1 MNWNPYST
9 YLDYLDSELAK
20 KKLGLKDGKLL
31 AQYRDGTKDGSN
43 YSTNVVDV
51 FSIINYEAK
60 LTPKKII
67 VNGPATIVIW
77 EDGSKT
83 VVKKEV
89 GLHVGYLS
97 RVGEDNFAYYGF
109 LAALAKKIFGN
120 NSHLK
125 RVIKDATRESTK

>member
-1 MNWNPYST
+1 MRDWNPYST
-9 YLDYLDSELAK
+9 ALDYLYSKLDK
-20 KKLGLKDGKLL
+20 KKLGLKDGLI
-31 AQYRDGTKDGSN
+31 
-43 YSTNVVDV
+43 YSTNAVDTFS
-51 FSIINYEAK
+51 FSIINYEAAF
-60 LTPKKII
+60 TPKKII

-77 EDGSKT
+77 KDGTKT

-109 LAALAKKIFGN
+109 LAALAKKIFGS

-125 RVIKDATRESTK
+125 RVIKDATRESAK